1 MKFGFVYILT
11 NLSHRVLYTG
21 VTSNL
26 IARIAEHKAS
36 RGSEFTSKYKTTKLV
51 FVQRFESMLNAIEI
65 EKKIK
70 GGSRLKKVKLIESV
84 NPLWRD
90 LSEEIASLCS
100 Q

>member
-26 IARIAEHKAS
+26 LSRVTEHKAL
-36 RGSEFTSKYKTTKLV
+36 RGSEFTTKYKITKLV
-51 FVQRFESMLNAIEI
+51 FFQKFESVLEAIEI

-70 GGSRLKKVKLIESV
+70 GGSRLKKVNLIESV

-90 LSEEIASLCS
+90 LSDEIASLCS